1 MPKRPLKKDK
11 NFEKKIKHY
20 SVKVIY
26 AKDKIKACKLLIL
39 WR

>member
-1 MPKRPLKKDK
+1 MPKSPLNKDK
-11 NFEKKIKHY
+11 TFEKKIKHY

-26 AKDKIKACKLLIL
+26 SMDKIKACKLLIL